1 MSTKP
6 IIDIKDLWYTYL
18 RGTPLEHVALRGVN
32 LSVQPGEIVAL
43 VGHTGSGKS
52 TLLQHLNGLLMPQS
66 GQVRVAGI
74 DLHEPGADVEAA
86 RRAVGLVFQYP
97 EDQLFEPTV
106 GDDVAFGP
114 RNLRLPRSEVR
125 ERVRVAL
132 ESVGLGFDAFRDRS
146 TFGLSGGEMRR
157 VAIAGVLAMQP
168 QVLALDDP
176 LAGLDPGGRASLLRL
191 LAELRDR
198 QGLTIVFVSHALDEI
213 AGVVD
218 TLHVLAEGRVV
229 ASGSPREIFRSPEI
243 VLEMGLRLP
252 EVPALMQ
259 RLRAAGF
266 PVRTDVLT
274 VEEAAEE
281 IWRTTKSCVM

>member
-1 MSTKP
+1 
-6 IIDIKDLWYTYL
+6 
-18 RGTPLEHVALRGVN
+18 
-32 LSVQPGEIVAL
+32 
-43 VGHTGSGKS
+43 
-52 TLLQHLNGLLMPQS
+52 MPQS

-168 QVLALDDP
+168 KVLALDDP